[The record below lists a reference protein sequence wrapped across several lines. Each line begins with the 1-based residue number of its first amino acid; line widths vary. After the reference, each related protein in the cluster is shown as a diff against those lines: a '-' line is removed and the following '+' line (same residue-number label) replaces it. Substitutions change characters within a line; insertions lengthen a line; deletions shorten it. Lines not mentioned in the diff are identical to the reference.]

1 MRYAADA
8 LAHEEV
14 VFIGKGYGRPF
25 GQLGIDL
32 DSSADDFA

>member
-14 VFIGKGYGRPF
+14 VFIGKDTGRSK
-25 GQLGIDL
+25 G
-32 DSSADDFA
+32 